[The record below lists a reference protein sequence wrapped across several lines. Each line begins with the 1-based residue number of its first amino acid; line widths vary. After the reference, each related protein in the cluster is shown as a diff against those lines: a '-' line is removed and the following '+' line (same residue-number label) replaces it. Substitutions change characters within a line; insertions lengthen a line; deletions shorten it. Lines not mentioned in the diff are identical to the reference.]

1 MLIATPFLKLI
12 DKGNMSQLKKTRI
25 SCEEDTR
32 LIVISS

>member
-12 DKGNMSQLKKTRI
+12 DEGSMSQKKTRI